1 MDVKYINPFIE
12 SMLNN
17 LEQMAAIRAEK
28 LDISVTRGAVL
39 TADISGIIGLGG
51 EIEGSAVISFPKPLA
66 LAVASAMFMDEL
78 SDINSDVRDAI
89 GEFANI
95 VVGNARNQLVNA
107 GFSVSIS
114 TPTIIVGRDHSISHP
129 QNIPFLVIP
138 FKTNLGVFQISIGIK
153 GAK

>member
-12 SMLNN
+12 SLLNN
-17 LEQMAAIRAEK
+17 LEQMAAIKAEK
-28 LDISVTRGAVL
+28 LDISVAKGDIMS
-39 TADISGIIGLGG
+39 ADISGIIGLGG
-51 EIEGSAVISFPKPLA
+51 EVVGSAVISFPKPLA

-78 SDINSDVRDAI
+78 TDFNDDVRDAI

-107 GFSVSIS
+107 GFAVTIS

-129 QNIPFLVIP
+129 HNIPFLVIP
-138 FKTNLGVFQISIGIK
+138 FKTQLGVFHISIGIK